1 MSRQILNRREDVYV
15 NETPPEILTEEKLS
29 EDGYVKNTDYATGT
43 TGGVVK
49 VANSSGMSI
58 TSQGTLQAAVR
69 TASQYEDAA
78 GTLVLGKGTLENVFQ
93 SKATEAWKNLMLVSA
108 GVLDPDALPVGTVIS
123 GLTLTKT
130 ADGYVFSATKTEPET
145 P

>member
-15 NETPPEILTEEKLS
+15 NETPPEILTEAKLS
-29 EDGYVKNTDYATGT
+29 ADGYVKNTEYPTSSKAGVIKAATSYGT
-43 TGGVVK
+43 TV
-49 VANSSGMSI
+49 
-58 TSQGTLQAAVR
+58 TSQGFLGAQTR
-69 TASQYEDAA
+69 TAEQYEGDAN
-78 GTLVLGKGTLENVFQ
+78 TLFVGKGTLENVFQ
-93 SKATEAWKNLMLVSA
+93 PKAMEVWRNLMLVGA

-123 GLTLTKT
+123 DLILTKT